1 MKKELRG
8 VVIGIGLTL
17 GALAVAQSVQR
28 TLNVLVNGQPNADKA
43 IVVNNTSYVP
53 ARVLRNF
60 GVTVTAQGNNLLLNG
75 AGGSSGTVSS
85 NPVSSNPAP
94 NTNTGAAGTTQLA
107 GTSGQLNTAYT
118 LGKASPINFNLV
130 SARYSI
136 DPINIQGPTNEIYS
150 AESSEKLLVLRFVV
164 QNPAPRDVEVNYRT
178 FGLTAVDEK
187 DVNHKFESYFAR
199 VGESDEY
206 AVNLKPSQRVELV
219 AVQKIPANVRIVK
232 LLVESKLE
240 NGAPIVRY
248 DLSGKVTPL
257 PAPYS
262 SDGFSALPQ
271 VAAQIGQSYVLQNF
285 SAKVEQIAF
294 SNAQIEGRTPDEGK
308 RFLVAT
314 ISLKNLTTRSTL
326 NVDYNTIL
334 SGLEDAD
341 GGTRG
346 NENYLVRPSNGE
358 VFSAQVRP
366 GAEVR
371 FNAYYQVDNGVGF
384 KTFTLR
390 EGATGRVFT
399 YDISSL
405 R

>member
-8 VVIGIGLTL
+8 MVIGIGLTL
-17 GALAVAQSVQR
+17 GALALAQSVQR

-43 IVVNNTSYVP
+43 IVVNNTSYIP

-75 AGGSSGTVSS
+75 SSGGSSASNPVSSGTVSS
-85 NPVSSNPAP
+85 NPG
-94 NTNTGAAGTTQLA
+94 TGAAGTTQLA

-118 LGKASPINFNLV
+118 IGKASPINFNLV
-130 SARYSI
+130 SARYSL
-136 DPINIQGPTNEIYS
+136 DPINIEGTTNEVYS

-164 QNPAPRDVEVNYRT
+164 QNPAPRDVPVNFGT
-178 FGLTAVDEK
+178 FNLTAVDEK
-187 DVNHKFESYFAR
+187 DVNHRFESYFAR
-199 VGESDEY
+199 VGESDEF
-206 AVNLKPSQRVELV
+206 AANLKPSQRIELI
-219 AVQKIPANVRIVK
+219 AVRRIPANVRIVK
-232 LLVESKLE
+232 LLVENRLE

-262 SDGFSALPQ
+262 TDGFSALPQ

-294 SNAQIEGRTPDEGK
+294 SNTPIEGRSADEGK

-314 ISLKNLTTRSTL
+314 ISVKNLTTRTSL
-326 NVDYNTIL
+326 DANWATIL
-334 SGLEDAD
+334 TGLEDAD

-358 VFSAQVRP
+358 QFSAQVRP

-371 FNAYYQVDNGVGF
+371 FNAYYQVDNGLGL

-390 EGATGRVFT
+390 EGQAGRVFT
-399 YDISSL
+399 YDISNL